1 MSPVQER
8 EPAEAVAAAGLG
20 AMYYVIGHNSS
31 DLWGTTRESFALKA
45 AAADVPEGPAADLLR
60 EAGQEVVDRHTGE
73 AAVDLR
79 DKDALRALGL
89 EQVVGVL
96 PVLGQLPAA
105 AAEQVRAWILGIAA
119 QVAEAAYDVGQTE
132 EISDVE
138 RRALDAVRSVLS
150 A

>member
-1 MSPVQER
+1 MQER

-31 DLWGTTRESFALKA
+31 DLWGTTRESFALRA
-45 AAADVPEGPAADLLR
+45 AAADVPAGPAADLLR
-60 EAGQEVVDRHTGE
+60 EAGQEVVVRHTGE

-79 DKDALRALGL
+79 DKDGLRALGL
-89 EQVVGVL
+89 EQVAGVL
-96 PVLGQLPAA
+96 PVLGQLPDA

-119 QVAEAAYDVGQTE
+119 QVAGGAYDVGQTE
-132 EISDVE
+132 EISDTE
-138 RRALDAVRSVLS
+138 RRALDAIRGVLS